1 MGYPSRGKGSN
12 YGNQRQRS
20 GNKFSSHSSKST
32 FKSVPSFVTPD
43 DSVWV
48 TIRGTHVLI
57 KDGETASQAFKRT
70 TGKDLSEPEKKIYD
84 KPDGDN
90 AKSLNTGNDKGSGGD
105 KTNMQTAKLNNELAK
120 RGYGEPK
127 YVIDRLHGDKT
138 PTDQFFAENP
148 DAKIVSYNA
157 DGTADIQVGHQKIWR
172 TSKVEKLPP
181 TSALPLNSN
190 TPETRIVDGVK
201 QVKIDFDGQDVWVPD
216 KTDANKNYMKKLSQQ
231 KVDFRGFDDSYDD
244 PEIRKLKQRGMK

>member
-1 MGYPSRGKGSN
+1 LGYPSRGKGSN

-105 KTNMQTAKLNNELAK
+105 KTNMQNELPESNPFAQVLK
-120 RGYGEPK
+120 DAETGMYTGDPQFYFRK
-127 YVIDRLHGDKT
+127 KMNDVINQQALAGKT
-138 PTDQFFAENP
+138 GIIDSDDYKQLKKVVS
-148 DAKIVSYNA
+148 AKI
-157 DGTADIQVGHQKIWR
+157 D
-172 TSKVEKLPP
+172 
-181 TSALPLNSN
+181 
-190 TPETRIVDGVK
+190 
-201 QVKIDFDGQDVWVPD
+201 
-216 KTDANKNYMKKLSQQ
+216 
-231 KVDFRGFDDSYDD
+231 
-244 PEIRKLKQRGMK
+244 KLKTERSKIYNSGTDYWKNPRYKQSKLEADALSGLLR